1 MLLNK
6 KNRDG
11 DIDCE
16 EETRSLMLLQLQS
29 YGRDAVDEMDL
40 IEQVHTHVV
49 SGMMHFLLHICINFS
64 PLLLLLASNKA

>member
-6 KNRDG
+6 KIRDG
-11 DIDCE
+11 DLDCD

-40 IEQVHTHVV
+40 IEQVFTHVI
-49 SGMMHFLLHICINFS
+49 SNHMMSFLLHFCITFP
-64 PLLLLLASNKA
+64 PLFLLASNKA

>member
-40 IEQVHTHVV
+40 IDQVYTHVI
-49 SGMMHFLLHICINFS
+49 SDHMILHICINFA
-64 PLLLLLASNKA
+64 LFLLLLASNKA

>member
-11 DIDCE
+11 DLDCE
-16 EETRSLMLLQLQS
+16 EETRSLMLLQLQC

-40 IEQVHTHVV
+40 IEQVYTHVV
-49 SGMMHFLLHICINFS
+49 SGHMMYFHLYSFIYV
-64 PLLLLLASNKA
+64 P